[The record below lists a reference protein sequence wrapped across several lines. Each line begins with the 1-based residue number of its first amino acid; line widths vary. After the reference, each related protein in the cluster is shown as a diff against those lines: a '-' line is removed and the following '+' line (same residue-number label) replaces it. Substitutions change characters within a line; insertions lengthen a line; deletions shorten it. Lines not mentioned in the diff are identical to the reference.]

1 MGTIIMSNIKLVLDT
16 LTDAQNII
24 AFIDAQ
30 KGYPTANI
38 HEGNIDD
45 TKQKTET
52 WDKPRLLTDGKY
64 YVNKPDIDVS
74 ISGVSYIEEEFDFSK
89 IPAEAE

>member
-24 AFIDAQ
+24 AYIDAQ
-30 KGYPTANI
+30 KGYPITNI
-38 HEGNIDD
+38 HEGHLDD
-45 TKQKTET
+45 TKQKTIT
-52 WDKPRLLTDGKY
+52 WDKPVLLTDGKY
-64 YVNKPDIDVS
+64 YVNKPDIDIS
-74 ISGVSYIEEEFDFSK
+74 GSGVSYTEEEFDFSK